1 MGQSP
6 YHKIRRDIVLEY
18 LENYKECPSRMIAR
32 IMFRNKPE
40 FFKDVEAARKMV
52 RIYRGQAGNRSRKLT
67 RLTKYYTYE
76 V

>member
-1 MGQSP
+1 
-6 YHKIRRDIVLEY
+6 
-18 LENYKECPSRMIAR
+18 MIAR
-32 IMFRNKPE
+32 IMLRDKPE